1 MVRWLTAGESHGPCL
16 TAILEGLPAGL
27 KLDEEAINRDLA
39 RRQQGYGRGGSYYG
53 YGEPGYYQMNDAQY
67 YGGQPYYGGGYYE
80 QPYYGAPYQ
89 GTYYQRSPYG
99 PYYGGRG
106 Y

>member
-1 MVRWLTAGESHGPCL
+1 MKKLTTALALAALLPLAGCATPYGYSSG
-16 TAILEGLPAGL
+16 AWANYDGGF
-27 KLDEEAINRDLA
+27 DSGY
-39 RRQQGYGRGGSYYG
+39 QGYGGGGSYYG